1 MSQNDQ
7 RGIWNQL
14 IAPESRQMLHVVMRR
29 AAGSLSQLSS
39 SSFNVDA
46 TWIERIPLSEV
57 MNQSGDPESE
67 MVGVYLRMEDG
78 LDGHALLIFSLEKAC
93 NIVDSLLGQAVGTT
107 TSLESMEYSA
117 LAEIGNLTVSYF
129 LNAMAELSDG
139 SVMLRPTPPA
149 VTVDMLGAILN
160 TVVIP
165 LAGMRDDLLIIG
177 TTLKDASGS
186 TQASIWML
194 PDHAYQDL
202 RI

>member
-1 MSQNDQ
+1 MSKNNQ

-39 SSFNVDA
+39 ASFNVDA
-46 TWIERIPLSEV
+46 TWIKRIPLSEV
-57 MNQSGDPESE
+57 MNQTGDPESE

-93 NIVDSLLGQAVGTT
+93 NIVDSLLGQAPGTT

-177 TTLKDASGS
+177 TTLKDASGAI
-186 TQASIWML
+186 QASIWML
-194 PDHAYQDL
+194 PDHAYQGL
-202 RI
+202 KI